1 MTFVMTRLD
10 KIRPGFNSCFIVRY
24 LLEKAGN
31 TEAAVRLLRELP
43 IAFNCN
49 ILMADRDG
57 YMAVAECAPEKIRIR
72 KAETTRKPLR
82 GDYGFLCQYD
92 DQPDFETVWSSLFDL
107 KSLEVWHTEGD
118 PRKYPF
124 LPDNRLRD
132 L

>member
-1 MTFVMTRLD
+1 MQPFDDAGGRDYDSRRRYRTVLD
-10 KIRPGFNSCFIVRY
+10 SFASR
-24 LLEKAGN
+24 
-31 TEAAVRLLRELP
+31 
-43 IAFNCN
+43 
-49 ILMADRDG
+49 
-57 YMAVAECAPEKIRIR
+57 RIR
-72 KAETTRKPLR
+72 EDYQETTRKLLR
-82 GDYGFLCQYD
+82 GDYRFLCQYD